1 MYKINK
7 QLEYIVQHRKIEPLF
22 CNNFQK
28 SIIYKNVESL
38 CCISEINM
46 VNQLQLK
53 KQGNKHQ
60 NMTHTPISIKPVTT
74 MTSVTRVDIHFS
86 DTDIF

>member
-1 MYKINK
+1 MWIFKK
-7 QLEYIVQHRKIEPLF
+7 
-22 CNNFQK
+22 
-28 SIIYKNVESL
+28 
-38 CCISEINM
+38 
-46 VNQLQLK
+46 LQLK